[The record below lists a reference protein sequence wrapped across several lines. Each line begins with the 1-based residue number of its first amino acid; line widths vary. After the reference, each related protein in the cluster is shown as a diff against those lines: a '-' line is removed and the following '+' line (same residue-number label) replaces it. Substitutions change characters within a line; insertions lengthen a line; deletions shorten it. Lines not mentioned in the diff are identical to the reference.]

1 MLRLTSSPLGSTIK
15 GMREYE
21 TVFIDSQ
28 SRLILSIA
36 IVQQSCKELLRDL
49 PNKQVSDLLD
59 RRKGWDDPKLA
70 EVGTLQRRLG
80 ERSALYRISIVRLN
94 GRVDLLRKKLKLRE
108 DLTVGYLSS
117 EITLNLLSNF
127 PGPIRG
133 GWCG

>member
-15 GMREYE
+15 GMRDYE

-59 RRKGWDDPKLA
+59 RRKGWDDT

-80 ERSALYRISIVRLN
+80 ERSELYRISIVRLN